1 MQGRGERIALPV
13 SQSAE
18 PRGGTQRGGVALL
31 ALSRAA
37 ARALSARCVS
47 RVDGNPIFVLSIGE
61 TVRLLCGVAEFLTAD
76 VSVVDVPVVD
86 VPDMLEESVVVVVVL
101 AFGVVVVLL
110 ELGGVVVVAELSVC
124 WLCVGVG
131 AGAPVPSCVESV
143 VGLVVVGGVVVVL
156 VLVDEFIEDESVVV
170 EDGGVVVVEDE
181 GAVDPIEES
190 VVVVDDDGVVVVVDE
205 DDGVDIDE
213 ESVVVDEDGVV
224 VVDGDVVTSPVDV
237 ACEPSF
243 ETRM

>member
-1 MQGRGERIALPV
+1 M
-13 SQSAE
+13 
-18 PRGGTQRGGVALL
+18 
-31 ALSRAA
+31 
-37 ARALSARCVS
+37 
-47 RVDGNPIFVLSIGE
+47 DGWPIFVLSIGE

-76 VSVVDVPVVD
+76 VSVVDVP
-86 VPDMLEESVVVVVVL
+86 DMLEESVVVVVVL
-101 AFGVVVVLL
+101 AF
-110 ELGGVVVVAELSVC
+110 GGVVVVAELSVC

-143 VGLVVVGGVVVVL
+143 VGVAVVDGVVVVL
-156 VLVDEFIEDESVVV
+156 VDEFIDDES
-170 EDGGVVVVEDE
+170 VVVEDE

-190 VVVVDDDGVVVVVDE
+190 VVVVDEGGVVVVVE
-205 DDGVDIDE
+205 DDGVVMDDESVVVVVDDGVVIDE